1 MALQPAAFD
10 ASALILLAKI
20 DLLQVVA
27 REVEIHIPQVVK
39 REALAKPH
47 SYDAQLIDRM
57 IRDGAIQL
65 AAAVPASAV
74 RLIQREFRLAQGEAS
89 ALWVAQES
97 QFVLGIDDG
106 PGIRA
111 AKILGVPFV
120 TALQILVELAAQKR
134 LDTASALRK
143 LDSLLSWG
151 RYGAQLAEDARAKI
165 REEKDGLKCR

>member
-1 MALQPAAFD
+1 MQVYVWIHPIEGLN
-10 ASALILLAKI
+10 SAHHSCG
-20 DLLQVVA
+20 
-27 REVEIHIPQVVK
+27 RT
-39 REALAKPH
+39 LAKPH

-57 IRDGAIQL
+57 IRDGAIRL
-65 AAAVPASAV
+65 AAGVPASAV
-74 RLIQREFRLAQGEAS
+74 RLIQREFRLAEGEAS
-89 ALWVAQES
+89 ALWVARQS

-134 LDTASALRK
+134 WDTASALRK

-151 RYGAQLAEDARAKI
+151 RDGAQLAEDAREDSG
-165 REEKDGLKCR
+165 RKDGLKCR